1 MTRYAAHDTLT
12 EALARTVLDVPGVAF
27 LKPGLTDLLRSRTGA
42 EPARPGAR
50 TAGIRVTRR
59 EESEPWEVDV
69 RIVARK
75 ERRSVDVA
83 RATRQAV
90 EESLAV
96 LLPDGKASVRVTVT
110 GLV

>member
-1 MTRYAAHDTLT
+1 MTRYAVHDTLT
-12 EALARTVLDVPGVAF
+12 EALARTVLEVPGVAF
-27 LKPGLTDLLRSRTGA
+27 LKPGLTDLLRSRAGA
-42 EPARPGAR
+42 GAGRSGAR

-59 EESEPWEVDV
+59 DGSEPWEVDV

-75 ERRSVDVA
+75 ERPAVDVA
-83 RATRQAV
+83 RATRLAL